1 MSSVS
6 SAPDQ
11 ADDAAL
17 VRRARLG
24 DRAAANDLVH
34 RHLPRA
40 FSVAYSILGNHEDSE
55 DVVQDAFVA
64 ALNALDRFDPARPF
78 EPWLYRIVANRALT
92 GRKRRQRRQ
101 TEELHEESAGSSL
114 DNPADD
120 AERLELRE
128 RLNTAVG
135 ALPEQQ
141 RRIVQLADV
150 DGLTS
155 SEIGE
160 MLEMPAG
167 TVRFHL
173 HSARR
178 ALRRTL
184 ADLAPAEE
192 SE

>member
-1 MSSVS
+1 MSSDS
-6 SAPDQ
+6 SALDG

-24 DRAAANDLVH
+24 DRDAANTLVR
-34 RHLPRA
+34 RHLPKA
-40 FSVAYSILGNHEDSE
+40 FSVAYSILGNREDSE
-55 DVVQDAFVA
+55 DVVQEAFVA
-64 ALNALDRFDPARPF
+64 ALNALDRFDQSRPF

-92 GRKRRQRRQ
+92 GRKSRGRRD
-101 TEELHEESAGSSL
+101 TEQLYEETAASP
-114 DNPADD
+114 DNPSAD
-120 AERLELRE
+120 AERLELRQ
-128 RLNTAVG
+128 RLTRAI
-135 ALPEQQ
+135 AELPENQQ
-141 RRIVQLADV
+141 RIVQLADV

-155 SEIGE
+155 AEIGE

-178 ALRRTL
+178 ALRRAL